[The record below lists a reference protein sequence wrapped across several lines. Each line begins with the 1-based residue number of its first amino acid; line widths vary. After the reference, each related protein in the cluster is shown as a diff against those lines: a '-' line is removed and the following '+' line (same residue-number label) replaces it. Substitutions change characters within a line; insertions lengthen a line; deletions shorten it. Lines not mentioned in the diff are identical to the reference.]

1 MKFDLFFLRASFLHR
16 SSLESTSLFFATVTP
31 AGGAAD
37 RERPA
42 FLGVQGAPFPR
53 EGGAMSAT
61 PVGKALEKVI
71 WEVHQCEQILSTGGS
86 SEDRI
91 LEKLEDLV
99 RTLPSLR
106 AAAAESEKADDAN
119 ASATLL
125 PVSALQLV
133 DEGRCPTRGMVDG
146 LLAVGEANAATKG
159 KTNVFAKLRAE
170 LEAIR
175 AARPRIGARE
185 EEKETPGKRKRT

>member
-1 MKFDLFFLRASFLHR
+1 
-16 SSLESTSLFFATVTP
+16 
-31 AGGAAD
+31 
-37 RERPA
+37 
-42 FLGVQGAPFPR
+42 
-53 EGGAMSAT
+53 MSAT